1 MKKTSLEAQVDK
13 IYRHARQG
21 SIVTRREYRKCMMRF
36 VRWLEKR
43 YNTQNI
49 RNTSN
54 KHLAA
59 YAADLLDN
67 GKQPSYVMK
76 NLSAIRYYHDQVS
89 NPRYQLERDN
99 AKLGVPK
106 RVPPGDRAWSDAEY
120 DRLCSIAVESDNVWI
135 KDVLTLQLELG
146 LRIHE
151 VIRLDTVAVE
161 RAMRDNHLAVKG
173 KGGKERITITLTL
186 AARQALENARARVK
200 RGAKLFVPAEVQA
213 HQVIKIVQ
221 DFIRDNRFLRTGEQL
236 TSHGLRYNYAQQQFN
251 DLTQQ
256 GVSQPE
262 AEKKIAREMGHERR
276 RVTRGYLAR

>member
-1 MKKTSLEAQVDK
+1 MFANRL
-13 IYRHARQG
+13 
-21 SIVTRREYRKCMMRF
+21 
-36 VRWLEKR
+36 
-43 YNTQNI
+43 
-49 RNTSN
+49 
-54 KHLAA
+54 
-59 YAADLLDN
+59 
-67 GKQPSYVMK
+67 
-76 NLSAIRYYHDQVS
+76 
-89 NPRYQLERDN
+89 
-99 AKLGVPK
+99 
-106 RVPPGDRAWSDAEY
+106 Y

-236 TSHGLRYNYAQQQFN
+236 TSHGLRYSYAQQRM
-251 DLTQQ
+251 DALLTDGVCKQDAEQQ
-256 GVSQPE
+256 VAVE
-262 AEKKIAREMGHERR
+262 IGHNRP